1 MASTP
6 GFEVV
11 EYSGSPAELASFVS
25 KCWDGQFP
33 DNVTCPQWDAEYFA
47 WAVFGN
53 PDNMLLAAYDDGE
66 LVGFIF
72 GEALGFRCGDR
83 VVPGVFSSFLSA
95 DPARKGQGVAKTIAS
110 ELFRRVQEEGYAFDV
125 GFEVPTPGSLGPKF
139 WLGSQKGER
148 ANGIRP
154 WIRPL
159 DARRLARVSA
169 ARYERAAAR
178 VAGLARLDRVPA
190 RTIPHLRPF
199 EPRDLDACLD
209 LVRTKES
216 ASDFCFDWTAE
227 RLLLQLDHEGFPTTF
242 VYDDGQVR
250 GLTNFHPIRF
260 RGRERFVAGQIDH
273 LVAECGDRRIERHLL
288 DATLQSMK
296 QDGQALVVCP
306 SSAGMSTVTRLR
318 SGFLPMP
325 SPYRL
330 LFAFVAPDLDV
341 TRLRRPMLHL
351 R

>member
-1 MASTP
+1 MASNS

-11 EYSGSPAELASFVS
+11 EYRGSPAELAAFVS

-33 DNVTCPQWDAEYFA
+33 QDVTCPQWDAEYFA

-53 PDNMLLAAYDDGE
+53 PDNMLLAAYDGGE

-83 VVPGVFSSFLSA
+83 VVQGVFSSFLSA

-110 ELFRRVQEEGYAFDV
+110 ELFRRVQQEGYAFDV

-148 ANGIRP
+148 ADGIRP

-159 DARRLARVSA
+159 DARRLTRVSA

-190 RTIPHLRPF
+190 RATGNLRPF
-199 EPRDLDACLD
+199 EPRDLDACLE
-209 LVRTKES
+209 LILAKE
-216 ASDFCFDWTAE
+216 AGSDFCFDWTPE
-227 RLLLQLDHEGFPTTF
+227 RLALQLDHEGIPTTL
-242 VYDDGQVR
+242 VYDDGKIR
-250 GLTNFHPIRF
+250 GLTNFHRIRF
-260 RGRERFVAGQIDH
+260 RGRERFTAGQVDH
-273 LVAECGDRRIERHLL
+273 LVAQGGDRHVERQLL

-296 QDGQALVVCP
+296 KAGHALVVCP
-306 SSAGMSTVTRLR
+306 TSAGMSTASRLR
-318 SGFLPMP
+318 AGFLPMP
-325 SPYRL
+325 APYRL

-341 TRLRRPMLHL
+341 TQLRRPMLHL